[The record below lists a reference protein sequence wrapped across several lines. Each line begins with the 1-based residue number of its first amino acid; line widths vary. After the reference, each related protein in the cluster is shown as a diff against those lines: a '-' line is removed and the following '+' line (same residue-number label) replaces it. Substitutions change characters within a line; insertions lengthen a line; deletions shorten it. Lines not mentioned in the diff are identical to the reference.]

1 MTTQYEPSAHFHSAA
16 AYLSSALSL
25 KQVSSSTKLELY
37 GLFKHLTVAPKPDAS
52 RPSIFDM
59 VGRAK
64 WDAWDGAEKK
74 YQIPKE
80 AEKRYLEI
88 ARGLGWSEGSVV
100 EKAKPAVSKTG
111 EEGDIWDDED
121 SGKGSGGGGSLGLT
135 VSTLAAP
142 PSPQVADFSIHGL
155 ALSNDVFGLTALLDG
170 EPEIDVNALD
180 EFGYAPIHLACD
192 RGHIDIVQILLRR
205 GADRNIKDP
214 DGLTP
219 LELAQE
225 AGRVE
230 IEKILVSSP

>member
-1 MTTQYEPSAHFHSAA
+1 MTTQYEPSAYFHSAA
-16 AYLSSALSL
+16 AYLSSASSL

-37 GLFKHLTVAPKPDAS
+37 GLFKHLTVAPKPDVS

-64 WDAWDGAEKK
+64 WDAWDGAGKK
-74 YQIPKE
+74 
-80 AEKRYLEI
+80 A
-88 ARGLGWSEGSVV
+88 
-100 EKAKPAVSKTG
+100 
-111 EEGDIWDDED
+111 
-121 SGKGSGGGGSLGLT
+121 
-135 VSTLAAP
+135 
-142 PSPQVADFSIHGL
+142 ADFSIHGL

-180 EFGYAPIHLACD
+180 EYGYAPIHLACD

-230 IEKILVSSP
+230 IEKILVSDP